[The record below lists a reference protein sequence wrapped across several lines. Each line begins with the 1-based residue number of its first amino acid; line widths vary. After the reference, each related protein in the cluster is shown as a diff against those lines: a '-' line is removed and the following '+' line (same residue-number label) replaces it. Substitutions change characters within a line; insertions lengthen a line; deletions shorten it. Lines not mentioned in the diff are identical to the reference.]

1 MKTPVIAVDGPSGA
15 GKGTLCR
22 LLAQHLGWHLL
33 DSGSI
38 YRLTAL
44 AASRDEVPLHD
55 SEQLVDVALQLAVC
69 FQTTEDGTL
78 RILLQGEDVSDA
90 IRSETVGNAA
100 SKVAAIPMV
109 RVALLKRQ
117 QAFRQAPGL
126 VADGRDM
133 GTVVFPDAQV
143 KIFLTASAKERA
155 LRRYK
160 QLKQKGLSANLPQL
174 EQEIAERD
182 ERDAGREASPLRPA
196 LDAETLDSTG
206 LGIEEVQK
214 QALAIINKRL

>member
-1 MKTPVIAVDGPSGA
+1 MKVPVIAVDGPSGA

-44 AASRDEVPLHD
+44 AALRGQIPLQD
-55 SEQLVDVALQLAVC
+55 SVRLAAAALELAVY
-69 FQTTEDGTL
+69 FQTAEDKTL

-90 IRSETVGNAA
+90 IRNETVSNVA
-100 SKVAAIPMV
+100 SKVAAIPAV
-109 RVALLKRQ
+109 REALLKRQ
-117 QAFRQAPGL
+117 RAFRQAPGL

-143 KIFLTASAKERA
+143 KIFLTASTQERA
-155 LRRYK
+155 LRRHK
-160 QLKQKGLSANLPQL
+160 QLKEKGFSANLPQL
-174 EQEIAERD
+174 EQGIAERD
-182 ERDAGREASPLRPA
+182 ERDAEREVSPLRPA
-196 LDAETLDSTG
+196 LDAKTLDSTG
-206 LGIEEVQK
+206 LEIGEVQE
-214 QALAIINKRL
+214 QALAIINKQL